1 MRGGGGVVSPR
12 MAGNAGDSHLP
23 PSRIEAFRV
32 DRTAPRRAW
41 SVALVTRSYLVLLGK
56 EGYFLD

>member
-23 PSRIEAFRV
+23 PSRIEVFKV
-32 DRTAPRRAW
+32 SGQNSTQENMECC
-41 SVALVTRSYLVLLGK
+41 SSH
-56 EGYFLD
+56 